1 MEVVVFGPP
10 NRVTFS
16 TFPKILYCFLDRR
29 PLFARPKAALGLRRG
44 PNRAATAAPIE
55 RSKGK
60 KSYDIMSQTRKE
72 GMPSCSLPKG
82 GESRQSRMERS
93 KAEENLKF
101 LIAS

>member
-1 MEVVVFGPP
+1 MAYALLTRSSGAG
-10 NRVTFS
+10 S
-16 TFPKILYCFLDRR
+16 DRR
-29 PLFARPKAALGLRRG
+29 PLVSQPAAALGWWRG

-93 KAEENLKF
+93 KATETTDTEKPF
-101 LIAS
+101 KVG